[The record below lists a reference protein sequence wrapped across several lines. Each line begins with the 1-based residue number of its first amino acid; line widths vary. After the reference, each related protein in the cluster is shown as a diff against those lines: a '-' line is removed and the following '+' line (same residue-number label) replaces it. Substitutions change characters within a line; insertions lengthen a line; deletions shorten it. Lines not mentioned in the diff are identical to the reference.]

1 MISHSLDAGACR
13 THLSLSPLARK
24 TGSGQWQDGLTSR
37 STRTGVLATRGRRV
51 ISVSTLS
58 PALKTAS
65 HFPDLYLARGLS
77 LGHPS
82 VLPSGCGQCS
92 SSPL

>member
-1 MISHSLDAGACR
+1 MISRSLDAGACR

-65 HFPDLYLARGLS
+65 HFPDLYLARGLN